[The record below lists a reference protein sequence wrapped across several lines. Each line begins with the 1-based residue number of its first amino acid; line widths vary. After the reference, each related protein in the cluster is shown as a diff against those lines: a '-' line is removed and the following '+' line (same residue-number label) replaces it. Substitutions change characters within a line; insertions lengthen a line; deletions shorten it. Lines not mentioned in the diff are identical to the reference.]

1 MMAIQGLDHVAL
13 PTANPVAMME
23 FYQALGFV
31 VPDELLWR
39 DVRHPCLA
47 IQCGQQ
53 EINLHEPA
61 EWQDPA
67 FTLRGPTAQPGC
79 GDFCFV
85 WDGRFDELYAVL
97 DRAGAANFT
106 GHVRRIGARG
116 YGMSIYTR
124 DPDNNLLE
132 FIVYK
137 SQVE

>member
-1 MMAIQGLDHVAL
+1 MTTIQGFDHVAL

-23 FYQALGFV
+23 FYQALGFD
-31 VPDELLWR
+31 VPDESLWR
-39 DVRHPCLA
+39 DVPNPRLV

-53 EINLHEPA
+53 KINLHEPA

-79 GDFCFV
+79 GDLCFV
-85 WDGRFDELYAVL
+85 WNGRFDALHAVL
-97 DRAGAANFT
+97 DRAGAAVIA
-106 GHVRRIGARG
+106 GPVRRIGARG
-116 YGMSIYTR
+116 HGMSVYTR

-132 FIVYK
+132 FIIYD